1 MWLATNCSEP
11 LTFGKNLKMCMNFSC
26 VFFKNLFI
34 WTRSHASKLISEAA
48 FLISSGRISCLK
60 VLTFCFYRKAFY
72 ILVKWL
78 IKHDILTISEFLFL
92 LFWALVLDCAGENL
106 CSNNLE
112 QNFLTK
118 QKKQYGNLEIGLVSN
133 CMCVFGVG

>member
-1 MWLATNCSEP
+1 MDVTQ
-11 LTFGKNLKMCMNFSC
+11 
-26 VFFKNLFI
+26 
-34 WTRSHASKLISEAA
+34 ASVGDAV
-48 FLISSGRISCLK
+48 CLK

-92 LFWALVLDCAGENL
+92 LFWALVLDYAGENL